1 VVLVSKFKLFEFLVV
16 LRESEEFEVGVLMVV
31 EKKITLKQRVRR
43 K

>member
-1 VVLVSKFKLFEFLVV
+1 LSFWWWV